1 MADFVGASSALTAR
15 ATSGDRV
22 EICGTR
28 IAVRLDRTL
37 HTGETVRLLIRPER
51 VALGSGGPNTI
62 PARVSGVM
70 YLGDHSEVR
79 LELGDGTQLVA
90 SVRGR
95 PAVSA
100 GERVFAHLPEDAF
113 LETG

>member
-1 MADFVGASSALTAR
+1 M
-15 ATSGDRV
+15 
-22 EICGTR
+22 
-28 IAVRLDRTL
+28 L

-51 VALGSGGPNTI
+51 VVVGSAGPNTI

-79 LELGDGTQLVA
+79 LELVDGTRLIA

-95 PAVSA
+95 AAVSA

-113 LETG
+113 LETR